1 MSRHP
6 QPILGFS
13 ASPVYDLPSSFASFA
28 SLLQTRRTDPMA
40 GCVEPCDEAVDYAL
54 ALGTLT
60 FEQMIARVLQD
71 AQNPAVELD
80 AKTLSGWLRWCL
92 EVQDVQMSPR
102 LVAAY
107 VMAVQELLPDEA
119 ITLFRLWL
127 AVPEGQLSAAE
138 EATLCGCW
146 QGKLPRIE
154 KMLQRGELTRAQ

>member
-60 FEQMIARVLQD
+60 FEQMIARALQD
-71 AQNPAVELD
+71 AQNP
-80 AKTLSGWLRWCL
+80 
-92 EVQDVQMSPR
+92 
-102 LVAAY
+102 AY